1 MWSQGVGSVCQMRH
15 DDSSRKFKLSIQT
28 AFLVILYRML
38 KWAAM
43 RLRLCFVLPPLCW
56 LSPRPVSL
64 ACLISK
70 LTNLFLKWKLNLL
83 MARHR
88 FRPNEIPDSL
98 IILPRAKK
106 DIALF
111 ASQLN
116 IETRLGSSNREIN
129 ISKEHETPTKFS
141 LPFYYALSLSNK
153 MKNCWK
159 NGRRDRQTVAFK
171 IKH

>member
-1 MWSQGVGSVCQMRH
+1 MVSR
-15 DDSSRKFKLSIQT
+15 SSITLSIVSWWFLTEIQT
-28 AFLVILYRML
+28 INPDGIFSNPLQNVKMSCYETEIVF
-38 KWAAM
+38 
-43 RLRLCFVLPPLCW
+43 CSPSSVLTLP
-56 LSPRPVSL
+56 PRPVSL

-106 DIALF
+106 HIALF

-129 ISKEHETPTKFS
+129 ISKEHENPTKFS
-141 LPFYYALSLSNK
+141 FFHYLIK
-153 MKNCWK
+153 WRTVERME
-159 NGRRDRQTVAFK
+159 GETDRQLL
-171 IKH
+171 